1 MFFFQ
6 SGGFLQW
13 VTFLLKTPLISMDCY
28 IVLSI
33 ALSLDI

>member
-6 SGGFLQW
+6 SGGFLHW
-13 VTFLLKTPLISMDCY
+13 VTFLLETPLISMDCY

-33 ALSLDI
+33 VLSLDI